1 MVEAITKRVNH
12 ALLEKVFPGCVIGV
26 VASDGQRQVLPFGN
40 FTYNADSPEVTEN
53 SIYDTASLTK
63 SIPTASQAL
72 MLIEQGKLHPEDKLI
87 DYIPE
92 FNNTDREAVLIQHL
106 LTYTLDGYGLAS
118 LKLQSAHQ
126 VLNAL
131 LTHNFE
137 KRPGTVFKYTN
148 IPAALLGLVIE
159 RISGRTLDVLADEYF
174 FSPLQM
180 SRTTFFPEQFPLEE
194 IAPTEIDNWRGLVH
208 GIVHDE
214 SAYVCKKD
222 KKIMGHAGIFS
233 TAGDILNFMEMLL
246 NQGTFKRRK
255 YFSAEMVARMCA
267 NQISELGDF
276 TGLGWELNQPRFM
289 GNKCT
294 TRTIGKTGFT
304 GTVCVA
310 DTEKGI
316 AYVILSNRTFP
327 QRPVDSSVIN
337 KFRAD
342 IGEIVLG

>member
-1 MVEAITKRVNH
+1 MVEAITERVNR

-26 VASDGQRQVLPFGN
+26 VTLHGGRQVLPFGN
-40 FTYNADSPEVTEN
+40 FTYDTDSLKVEVD

-63 SIPTASQAL
+63 SIPTASLAL
-72 MLIEQGKLHPEDKLI
+72 MLIEQGKLHPADKLI
-87 DYIPE
+87 KYIPE
-92 FNNTDREAVLIQHL
+92 FNNSDRELVLIQHL

-118 LKLQSAHQ
+118 LKLKTAHE
-126 VLNAL
+126 VLHTL

-137 KRPGTVFKYTN
+137 NSPGTIFKYTN

-159 RISGRTLDVLADEYF
+159 RIAGRTLDVLADEYF

-180 SRTTFFPEQFPLEE
+180 SRTTFFPEQFPLTEVV
-194 IAPTEIDNWRGLVH
+194 PTEIDNWRGLVH
-208 GIVHDE
+208 GVVHDE

-233 TAGDILNFMEMLL
+233 TTGDILNFMAMLL
-246 NQGTFKRRK
+246 NKGTFKGHT
-255 YFSAEMVARMCA
+255 YFSSEMVARMCT
-267 NQISELGDF
+267 NQIAELGDF
-276 TGLGWELNQPRFM
+276 TGLGWELNQVRFM
-289 GNKCT
+289 GSNCT
-294 TRTIGKTGFT
+294 ERTIGKTGFT

-310 DTEKGI
+310 DIEKGI

-342 IGEIVLG
+342 IGKIVLG